1 MDKITIR
8 NKKIFKVNKY
18 QQDSINKFIDTLKP
32 ESYKELSSCIVC
44 NKRNFLQISDI
55 DGQGIKRPT
64 TLCRE
69 CGYFFINPQF
79 TDQTHKDYYENFYR
93 DIDRDFKT
101 PSKDFYELEKYRGI
115 DILNYI
121 YSNKDLNKINSC
133 LDVGCGS
140 GATSFIFAKVF
151 NEVIG
156 IDLAK
161 EYTKNVEKLD
171 NLKIIHTT
179 IQDNVFNNK
188 KFDFINYCHVFEHI
202 NDPIKELKRI
212 KEILSPNG
220 YLYIEVP
227 GIHSIDHWYDGNF
240 FHSLEM
246 DHTHFFTLN
255 TLKNLMQQ
263 QGFELV
269 FGDEVVRS
277 VWRINTTSQKY
288 LVSNESDN
296 ILSKI
301 KKYDNF
307 YRIQYIK
314 IQKNISK
321 NFSKFTKYVLKKIG
335 IFDLIKKLYLKKKNK
350 KFQFIN
356 GKIIN
361 K

>member
-1 MDKITIR
+1 
-8 NKKIFKVNKY
+8 
-18 QQDSINKFIDTLKP
+18 
-32 ESYKELSSCIVC
+32 
-44 NKRNFLQISDI
+44 
-55 DGQGIKRPT
+55 
-64 TLCRE
+64 
-69 CGYFFINPQF
+69 
-79 TDQTHKDYYENFYR
+79 
-93 DIDRDFKT
+93 
-101 PSKDFYELEKYRGI
+101 
-115 DILNYI
+115 
-121 YSNKDLNKINSC
+121 
-133 LDVGCGS
+133 
-140 GATSFIFAKVF
+140 
-151 NEVIG
+151 
-156 IDLAK
+156 
-161 EYTKNVEKLD
+161 
-171 NLKIIHTT
+171 
-179 IQDNVFNNK
+179 
-188 KFDFINYCHVFEHI
+188 
-202 NDPIKELKRI
+202 
-212 KEILSPNG
+212 
-220 YLYIEVP
+220 
-227 GIHSIDHWYDGNF
+227 
-240 FHSLEM
+240 M